1 MKILMFHTLS
11 VGHHGRWSRCIS
23 LSLTYIL
30 QSLAVKE
37 MQWKMT
43 SLTIFAEISIEIGNG
58 FKDQISIILLNCG
71 CTLPC

>member
-1 MKILMFHTLS
+1 M
-11 VGHHGRWSRCIS
+11 VGGLDVS

-30 QSLAVKE
+30 QSLVVKE